1 MNPVA
6 QSVSVDSSPAQPS
19 PAQPRQGWVG
29 VFGDSVQRLV
39 KALNGTL
46 QCWDTLTG

>member
-6 QSVSVDSSPAQPS
+6 QSVSVDSS

-39 KALNGTL
+39 RALNGTL